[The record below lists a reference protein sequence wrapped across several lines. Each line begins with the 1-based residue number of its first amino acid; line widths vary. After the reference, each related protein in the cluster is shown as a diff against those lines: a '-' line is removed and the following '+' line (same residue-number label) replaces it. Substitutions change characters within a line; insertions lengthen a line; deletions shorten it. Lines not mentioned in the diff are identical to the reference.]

1 MTKPRPCAPF
11 VLGAGLHSYGFGT
24 GGLPVVATFVGLE
37 VLFLV
42 AAIIRRKQ
50 NVSVSINL
58 L

>member
-1 MTKPRPCAPF
+1 
-11 VLGAGLHSYGFGT
+11 
-24 GGLPVVATFVGLE
+24 VATFVGLE